1 MFFFG
6 SKRWLFKLWKVRWVF
21 KDLRRRGGNNE
32 KNVYQSTAFL
42 WWKGLQSTWTR
53 QLYQTMQQYTM
64 LKWGKTPL
72 VSHYVLLYSWR
83 FHWLVHGHMTSN
95 NETVSRQVP
104 WRQRETVHCYPR
116 NVERCCT
123 WSEVAWCCH
132 WYLSAFS
139 TICFCFVLFLLY
151 NKCH

>member
-32 KNVYQSTAFL
+32 KNVYQSTTFL

-64 LKWGKTPL
+64 LKRGETPL

-83 FHWLVHGHMTSN
+83 FHWLVHGHMNMQWNRFSPSAMTSTGN
-95 NETVSRQVP
+95 SSLLPEKRWTLLHLIRGGLMLSLVSQCVF
-104 WRQRETVHCYPR
+104 Q
-116 NVERCCT
+116 N
-123 WSEVAWCCH
+123 
-132 WYLSAFS
+132 LLL
-139 TICFCFVLFLLY
+139 FCFVFAI
-151 NKCH
+151 